1 MEEGRERK
9 GKELEIKLKEEV
21 GEKAGTQSA
30 VLRVGIDWDK
40 KSIKF
45 VKKSLKT

>member
-30 VLRVGIDWDK
+30 VL
-40 KSIKF
+40 KS
-45 VKKSLKT
+45 